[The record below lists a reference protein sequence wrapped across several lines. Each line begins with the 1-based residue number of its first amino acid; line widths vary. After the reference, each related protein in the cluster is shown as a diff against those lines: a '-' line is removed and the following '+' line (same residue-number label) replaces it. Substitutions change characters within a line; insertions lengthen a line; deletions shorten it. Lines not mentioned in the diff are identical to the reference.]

1 MKTENQLKYRFALEC
16 AAFELHQV
24 HKMAV
29 QEGRLQVA
37 ANIAD
42 RIRELDE
49 LAIKIAEGDVV
60 ELSEVNDE
68 I

>member
-1 MKTENQLKYRFALEC
+1 MKLANQLKYRFALEC

-24 HKMAV
+24 YKMAV

-37 ANIAD
+37 DNINV

-60 ELSEVNDE
+60 DTLEMTDE
-68 I
+68 A